1 MLNINIENEYSRL
14 KTVILGIA
22 DNLGNPPSESDA
34 FDPRSLYHI
43 KNNSYPLEKDLKK
56 EVDSFKKKLNNH
68 NVEVLRPNN
77 VDDCNQI
84 FARDLG
90 FVISNMFFLSN
101 IVPNRQDEIEGI
113 KEILNHLDV
122 GVIKLPEFMH
132 IEGGDVIVHND
143 KVFIGTYSEEDYPS
157 LITARTNS
165 KSVDYLKRIINN
177 KEIIPIDIKK
187 SNINIFENTLHLDC
201 CFQTISKDK
210 AIICPDGFKK
220 KEDVEYLIKLFGK
233 KNIFLASP
241 EETFMLTSNVLVISP
256 EIIVSHSKFKRLNK
270 WLEEKGVL
278 VEKVDYSNVSKMSG
292 LFRCSTLPLTREL

>member
-22 DNLGNPPSESDA
+22 DNLGNPPSESDT

-56 EVDSFKKKLNNH
+56 EVYSFKKKLTKH

-90 FVISNMFFLSN
+90 FVISNMFFLSD

-132 IEGGDVIVHND
+132 IEGGDIIVHND

-157 LITARTNS
+157 LITARTNN
-165 KSVDYLKRIINN
+165 KSIDYLKRIINN

-241 EETFMLTSNVLVISP
+241 EEAFMLTSNVLVISP

>member
-22 DNLGNPPSESDA
+22 DNLGNSPSELDT

-43 KNNSYPLEKDLKK
+43 KNKSYPLEKDLKK
-56 EVDSFKKKLNNH
+56 EVDSFKKKLTKH

-77 VDDCNQI
+77 IDDCNQI

-157 LITARTNS
+157 LITARTNN
-165 KSVDYLKRIINN
+165 KSIDYLKRIINN

-233 KNIFLASP
+233 KNIFLANP
-241 EETFMLTSNVLVISP
+241 EEAFRLTSNVLVISP

>member
-22 DNLGNPPSESDA
+22 DNLGNPPSVSDA

-43 KNNSYPLEKDLKK
+43 KNNSYPLEEDLKK
-56 EVDSFKKKLNNH
+56 EVERFKKKLTKH

-77 VDDCNQI
+77 LNDCNQI

-113 KEILNHLDV
+113 KEILNDLNV

-132 IEGGDVIVHND
+132 IEGGDIIVHND

-157 LITARTNS
+157 LITARTNNE
-165 KSVDYLKRIINN
+165 SVDYLKRIINN

-187 SNINIFENTLHLDC
+187 SNTNIFENTLHLDC
-201 CFQTISKDK
+201 CFQTISRDK
-210 AIICPDGFKK
+210 AIVCPDGFKK
-220 KEDVEYLIKLFGK
+220 KDDVEYLIKLFGK

-292 LFRCSTLPLTREL
+292 LFRCSTLPLEREL

>member
-22 DNLGNPPSESDA
+22 DNLGNPPSVSDA

-56 EVDSFKKKLNNH
+56 EVDSLKKKLTKH

-113 KEILNHLDV
+113 KEMLNHLDV

-132 IEGGDVIVHND
+132 IEGGDIIVHND

-157 LITARTNS
+157 LITARTNN
-165 KSVDYLKRIINN
+165 KSIDYLKRIINN

-241 EETFMLTSNVLVISP
+241 EETFMLTSNVFVISP

>member
-22 DNLGNPPSESDA
+22 DNLGNSPSELDT

-43 KNNSYPLEKDLKK
+43 KNKSYPLEKDLKK
-56 EVDSFKKKLNNH
+56 EVDSFKKKLTKH

-77 VDDCNQI
+77 IDDCNQI

-113 KEILNHLDV
+113 KEILNHLNV

-157 LITARTNS
+157 LITARTNN
-165 KSVDYLKRIINN
+165 KSIDYLKRIINN

-233 KNIFLASP
+233 KNIFLANP
-241 EETFMLTSNVLVISP
+241 EEAFRLTSNVLVISP

>member
-22 DNLGNPPSESDA
+22 DNLGSPPSVSDA

-43 KNNSYPLEKDLKK
+43 KNNSYPIEKDLKK
-56 EVDSFKKKLNNH
+56 EVESFKKKLIKH
-68 NVEVLRPNN
+68 NVKVLRPNN
-77 VDDCNQI
+77 VNDCNQI

-113 KEILNHLDV
+113 NEILNHLNV

-132 IEGGDVIVHND
+132 IEGGDIIVHND
-143 KVFIGTYSEEDYPS
+143 KVFIGTYSEEDYSS
-157 LITARTNS
+157 LITARTNNES
-165 KSVDYLKRIINN
+165 IDYLKRIINN

-187 SNINIFENTLHLDC
+187 SNTNIFENTLHLDC

-210 AIICPDGFKK
+210 AIVCPDGFKK